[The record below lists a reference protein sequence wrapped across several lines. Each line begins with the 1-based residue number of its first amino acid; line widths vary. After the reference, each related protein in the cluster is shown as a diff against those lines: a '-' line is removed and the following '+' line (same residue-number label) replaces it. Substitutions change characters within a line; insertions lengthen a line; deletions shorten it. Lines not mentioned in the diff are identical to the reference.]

1 MEPLVE
7 QGWLNLVKDA
17 SIGGI
22 ALLVLGR
29 ILFLLGNVA
38 TTFLSEIREDNK
50 ARNEQ
55 FKLLLQINQ
64 AVAGQIELTRLAIER
79 HGESTTQQ
87 EALLRASIQD
97 LTRLCEELRQVWT
110 DLTKRLPML
119 LTENRT
125 AAPAVVEAGQGS
137 NP

>member
-17 SIGGI
+17 SIGVI

-38 TTFLSEIREDNK
+38 TTFLGEIREDNK

-55 FKLLLQINQ
+55 FNLLLQINQ

-97 LTRLCEELRQVWT
+97 LTGLCEELRQVWT
-110 DLTKRLPML
+110 ELTEQLPALLTKD
-119 LTENRT
+119 RT
-125 AAPAVVEAGQGS
+125 TPPAIYEAGQGS